1 MTDRFCMENSPEAA
15 ESNRGLY
22 LLFGLLAVLAVGA
35 ILLIQ
40 FVISPAVSKVDN
52 ANSHTVESQLAAP
65 GKAATALEVQA
76 DVKATVVNA
85 ATTFGVDPNADPAT
99 VQVVS
104 SGSDSVSVSGNGVSG
119 YRVIGTDAKS
129 GYSYTYDS
137 LSGQY
142 AANQ

>member
-1 MTDRFCMENSPEAA
+1 MDTAPEPSD
-15 ESNRGLY
+15 SNRSLY
-22 LLFGLLAVLAVGA
+22 LLIGLLVAAVVGV

-40 FVISPAVSKVDN
+40 FVITPAVSSVNN
-52 ANSHTVESQLAAP
+52 ANSRAVESQLAAP

-85 ATTFGVDPNADPAT
+85 STTFGVDPNADPAT

-104 SGSDSVSVSGNGVSG
+104 SGSDSIRVSGNGVTG
-119 YRVIGTDAKS
+119 YTVVGSDPKS
-129 GYSYTYDS
+129 GYTYTYSS

-142 AANQ
+142 TSNQ